1 MKMKS
6 KYLLRI
12 VVLLAML
19 FSVLGTGAQV
29 QAKENAVNQL
39 NAVIVIR
46 SITYWDATYSGSVNV
61 NRYER
66 WPFEFTESNDFTITA
81 TPTSGDLVP
90 LVVLLDVNGN
100 EISSTVGSLNS
111 VQPAGI
117 YSVMIQPQTGGGNYN
132 LTIRKTESQ
141 AGDPAVSVVFNPT
154 SVNVDESAV
163 GSVNLDNVP
172 ATGYTSAEFTCTYDP
187 AFLEVSGIANS
198 GLFGAD
204 AVMIVNGPANG
215 SFLVAI
221 AGSNGDKAITS
232 GPAFTFS
239 AKALQQGQATV
250 TCTARVS
257 AGDQILTT
265 IASTPGS
272 LNVTVPMG
280 TLAGDVNASKP
291 VTVNVYNADSSLAGT
306 VAANPDGTFTLSL
319 APGTYTAIASAEGFL
334 DAQGAPVITSGNT
347 TTLST
352 ISLLAGDIDNNDVID
367 QFDALT
373 IGMGYNTGVPA
384 AADLNNDSVI
394 NVLDLEL
401 LAANYN
407 QSGSLAWP

>member
-1 MKMKS
+1 MKS
-6 KYLLRI
+6 KYLLRV

-19 FSVLGTGAQV
+19 FSVFGTGAQV
-29 QAKENAVNQL
+29 QAKENQVNQL

-46 SITYWDATYSGSVNV
+46 SITYWDATYTGSVNA

-66 WPFEFTESNDFTITA
+66 WPFEFTETNNFTITA

-100 EISSTVGSLNS
+100 EISSIPGSLNS
-111 VQPAGI
+111 TQPAGI
-117 YSVMIQPQTGGGNYN
+117 YSVMIQPQSGGGNYN
-132 LTIRKTESQ
+132 LTIRKVEQGIPPVT
-141 AGDPAVSVVFNPT
+141 VVFDPT
-154 SVNVDESAV
+154 SVNELASSV
-163 GSVNLDNVP
+163 GTVNLNGVP
-172 ATGYTSAEFTCTYDP
+172 ASGYTSAEFTCTYDP
-187 AFLEVSGIANS
+187 AFLEITGIADA

-204 AVMIVNGPANG
+204 AVKIVNGPANG

-221 AGSNGDKAITS
+221 AGSNGNKATFS
-232 GPAFTFS
+232 GPAIAFN
-239 AKALQQGQATV
+239 AKALKQGEATV
-250 TCTARVS
+250 TCAARVS
-257 AGDQILTT
+257 TGDQTLTT
-265 IASTPGS
+265 LESIPGV
-272 LNVTVPMG
+272 LTITVAQG
-280 TLAGDVNASKP
+280 TLAGTVNASKP
-291 VTVNVYNADSSLAGT
+291 VTVNVYSAESLLVGT
-306 VAANPDGTFTLSL
+306 PVVNPDGTFTLSL
-319 APGTYTAIASAEGFL
+319 PEGTYTAIASAEGFL
-334 DAQGAPVITSGNT
+334 DAQGSPVITSGNT

-384 AADLNNDSVI
+384 AADLNNDGTI

>member
-1 MKMKS
+1 MKS
-6 KYLLRI
+6 KYMLRI

-19 FSVLGTGAQV
+19 FSVFGTGAQV
-29 QAKENAVNQL
+29 QARENTVNQL

-46 SITYWDATYSGSVNV
+46 SITYWDATYTGSVNV

-66 WPFEFTESNDFTITA
+66 WPFEFTEANDFTITA

-90 LVVLLDVNGN
+90 VVVLLDVNGN

-132 LTIRKTESQ
+132 LTIRKTEASV
-141 AGDPAVSVVFNPT
+141 GDPAVSVVFNPT
-154 SVNVDESAV
+154 SVNVTESAA
-163 GSVNLDNVP
+163 GSVNLSNVP
-172 ATGYTSAEFTCTYDP
+172 VSGYTSAEFTCTYDP
-187 AFLEVSGIANS
+187 AFLEVSGITDAD
-198 GLFGAD
+198 LFGAD

-265 IASTPGS
+265 ILSNPGS
-272 LNVTVPMG
+272 LNVTVPIG
-280 TLAGDVNASKP
+280 TLAGDVTASKP

-306 VAANPDGTFTLSL
+306 VAANPDGTFTLAL

-384 AADLNNDSVI
+384 AADLNNDGTI

-407 QSGSLAWP
+407 QSGSLVWP

>member
-1 MKMKS
+1 MNMKS
-6 KYLLRI
+6 KYLLQI

-19 FSVLGTGAQV
+19 FSVLGTGVQV
-29 QAKENAVNQL
+29 QAKENVASPL
-39 NAVIVIR
+39 NAVIVVR
-46 SITYWDATYSGSVNV
+46 SITYWDATYSGSVDA

-66 WPFEFTESNDFTITA
+66 WPFELTESNNFTITA

-100 EISSTVGSLNS
+100 EISTSAGSLS
-111 VQPAGI
+111 SDQPAGI
-117 YSVMIQPQTGGGNYN
+117 YSVIIQPQTGGGNYN
-132 LTIRKTESQ
+132 LTIRKVEVPV
-141 AGDPAVSVVFNPT
+141 GDPSVSVVFNPT
-154 SVNVDESAV
+154 SINVDESAV

-172 ATGYTSAEFTCTYDP
+172 ATGYTSAEFTCAYDP
-187 AFLEVSGIANS
+187 AFLEVSGIVDS

-204 AVMIVNGPANG
+204 AVMIVNGPASG

-239 AKALQQGQATV
+239 AKALQQGQSSV

-257 AGDQILTT
+257 AGDQTLTT
-265 IASTPGS
+265 IISTPGS
-272 LNVTVPMG
+272 LTITLPMG

-352 ISLLAGDIDNNDVID
+352 ISLLAGDIDNNGVID

-373 IGMGYNTGVPA
+373 IGMGYNTGVPS
-384 AADLNNDSVI
+384 AADLNNDGVI

-407 QSGSLAWP
+407 QSGALAWP

>member
-1 MKMKS
+1 MKS

-265 IASTPGS
+265 IVSTPGS

>member
-1 MKMKS
+1 MKS

-19 FSVLGTGAQV
+19 FSVFGTGAQV
-29 QAKENAVNQL
+29 QAKENFASPL

-46 SITYWDATYSGSVNV
+46 SITYWDATYSGSANV

-100 EISSTVGSLNS
+100 EISSTVGSLSS

-132 LTIRKTESQ
+132 LTIRKAEAQ
-141 AGDPAVSVVFNPT
+141 AGDPAVSVVFNPA
-154 SVNVDESAV
+154 SVNVTESAV
-163 GSVNLDNVP
+163 GSVNLSNVP
-172 ATGYTSAEFTCTYDP
+172 ASGYTSAEFVCTYDP
-187 AFLEVSGIANS
+187 AFLEVSGITDAD
-198 GLFGAD
+198 LFGTD

-239 AKALQQGQATV
+239 AKALQQGQASV

-257 AGDQILTT
+257 AGDQVLTT
-265 IASTPGS
+265 IASTPGN
-272 LNVTVPMG
+272 LTITVPMG

-291 VTVNVYNADSSLAGT
+291 VTVNVYKADSSLAGT

-384 AADLNNDSVI
+384 AADLNNDGTI

>member
-1 MKMKS
+1 
-6 KYLLRI
+6 
-12 VVLLAML
+12 
-19 FSVLGTGAQV
+19 
-29 QAKENAVNQL
+29 L

-66 WPFEFTESNDFTITA
+66 WPFEFAESNNFTITA

-111 VQPAGI
+111 TQPAGI
-117 YSVMIQPQTGGGNYN
+117 YSVMVQPQTGGGNYN
-132 LTIRKTESQ
+132 LTIRKVE
-141 AGDPAVSVVFNPT
+141 APIGDPAVSVVFNPT
-154 SVNVDESAV
+154 SVNVNESSV
-163 GSVNLDNVP
+163 GSVILNNVP
-172 ATGYTSAEFTCTYDP
+172 ASGYTSAEFICTYDP
-187 AFLEVSGIANS
+187 AFLEVSGIANA

-204 AVMIVNGPANG
+204 AVMIVNGPTNG

-232 GPAFTFS
+232 GPAFTFN

-257 AGDQILTT
+257 TGDQTLTT

-272 LNVTVPMG
+272 LTVTIPMG
-280 TLAGDVNASKP
+280 TLVGDVNASKP
-291 VTVNVYNADSSLAGT
+291 VTVNVYKADDSLAGT
-306 VAANPDGTFTLSL
+306 VVANPDGTFTLSL
-319 APGTYTAIASAEGFL
+319 APGTYKAIATAAGFL

-352 ISLLAGDIDNNDVID
+352 INLIAGDIDNNDVID

-373 IGMGYNTGVPA
+373 IGMSYNTASPA
-384 AADLNNDSVI
+384 AADLNNDGVI

-407 QSGSLAWP
+407 QSGPQAWP

>member
-1 MKMKS
+1 MKS

-111 VQPAGI
+111 VQPSGI

-347 TTLST
+347 TTMST

>member
-1 MKMKS
+1 MKS

-19 FSVLGTGAQV
+19 FSVFGTGAQV
-29 QAKENAVNQL
+29 QAKENVASPL

-46 SITYWDATYSGSVNV
+46 SITYWDATYAGNVNL
-61 NRYER
+61 NRYEL
-66 WPFEFTESNDFTITA
+66 WPFEFTETNIFTITA
-81 TPTSGDLVP
+81 SPTSGDLVP
-90 LVVLLDVNGN
+90 LVVLLDENGN

-111 VQPAGI
+111 TQPAGI
-117 YSVMIQPQTGGGNYN
+117 YGVMIQPQTGSGNYN
-132 LTIRKTESQ
+132 LTIRR
-141 AGDPAVSVVFNPT
+141 AIDPTAEIVFNPP
-154 SVNVDESAV
+154 SINVGESSE
-163 GSVNLDNVP
+163 GTVNLNNVP
-172 ATGYTSAEFTCTYDP
+172 VGGYTSAEFTCTFDP
-187 AFLEVSGIANS
+187 AFLQVSGITDA
-198 GLFGAD
+198 GLFGVD
-204 AVMIVNGPANG
+204 AVMIVNGPTNG

-221 AGSNGDKAITS
+221 AGSNGNKATTS
-232 GPAFTFS
+232 GPAFTFDVT
-239 AKALQQGQATV
+239 ALQQGQTSITCV
-250 TCTARVS
+250 TRVS
-257 AGDQILTT
+257 TGDQTLTT
-265 IASTPGS
+265 IDPITGS
-272 LNVTVPMG
+272 LTITVPMG

-306 VAANPDGTFTLSL
+306 VAANPDGTFTMSL

-334 DAQGAPVITSGNT
+334 DAQGSPVITSGNT

-373 IGMGYNTGVPA
+373 IGMGYNTGLPA

-407 QSGSLAWP
+407 QSGALAWP

>member
-1 MKMKS
+1 MKS
-6 KYLLRI
+6 KYLLRV

-19 FSVLGTGAQV
+19 FSVFGTGAQV
-29 QAKENAVNQL
+29 QAKENQVNQL

-46 SITYWDATYSGSVNV
+46 SITYWDATYTGSVNA

-66 WPFEFTESNDFTITA
+66 WPFEFTETNNFTITA

-100 EISSTVGSLNS
+100 EISSIPGSLNS
-111 VQPAGI
+111 TQPAGI
-117 YSVMIQPQTGGGNYN
+117 YSVMIQPQSGGGNYN
-132 LTIRKTESQ
+132 LTIRKVEQGIPPVT
-141 AGDPAVSVVFNPT
+141 VVFDPT
-154 SVNVDESAV
+154 SVNELASSV
-163 GSVNLDNVP
+163 GTVNLNGVP
-172 ATGYTSAEFTCTYDP
+172 ASGYTSAEFTCTYDP
-187 AFLEVSGIANS
+187 AFLEITGIADA

-204 AVMIVNGPANG
+204 AVKIVNGPANG

-221 AGSNGDKAITS
+221 AGSNGNKA
-232 GPAFTFS
+232 TFS
-239 AKALQQGQATV
+239 GQAIAFNAKALKQGEATV
-250 TCTARVS
+250 TCAARVS
-257 AGDQILTT
+257 TGDQTLTT
-265 IASTPGS
+265 LESIPGV
-272 LNVTVPMG
+272 LTITVAQG
-280 TLAGDVNASKP
+280 TLAGTVNASKP
-291 VTVNVYNADSSLAGT
+291 VTVNVYNAESLLVGT
-306 VAANPDGTFTLSL
+306 PVVNPDGTFTLSL
-319 APGTYTAIASAEGFL
+319 PEGTYTAIASAEGFL
-334 DAQGAPVITSGNT
+334 DAQGSPVITSGNT

-384 AADLNNDSVI
+384 AADLNNDGTI

>member
-1 MKMKS
+1 MKS
-6 KYLLRI
+6 RYLLRV

-19 FSVLGTGAQV
+19 FSVFGTGTQV
-29 QAKENAVNQL
+29 QARESAVNQL
-39 NAVIVIR
+39 SAVIVIR
-46 SITYWDATYSGSVNV
+46 SITYWDATYTGSVNV

-66 WPFEFTESNDFTITA
+66 WPFEFTETNNFTITA

-90 LVVLLDVNGN
+90 LVVLMDVNGN
-100 EISSTVGSLNS
+100 EISSVAGSLNS
-111 VQPAGI
+111 TQPAGI

-132 LTIRKTESQ
+132 LAIRKVEQGIPPVT
-141 AGDPAVSVVFNPT
+141 VVFDPT
-154 SVNVDESAV
+154 SVNELASSV
-163 GSVNLDNVP
+163 GTVNLNGVP
-172 ATGYTSAEFTCTYDP
+172 ASGYTSAEFTCTYDP
-187 AFLEVSGIANS
+187 AFLEISGIADA

-204 AVMIVNGPANG
+204 AVKIVNGPTNG

-221 AGSNGDKAITS
+221 AGSNGNKATLS
-232 GPAFTFS
+232 GPAIVFN
-239 AKALQQGQATV
+239 AKALKQGEATV
-250 TCTARVS
+250 TCAARVS
-257 AGDQILTT
+257 TGDQTLTTLESVPGILT
-265 IASTPGS
+265 I
-272 LNVTVPMG
+272 TVAQG
-280 TLAGDVNASKP
+280 TLAGTVNASKP
-291 VTVNVYNADSSLAGT
+291 VTVNVYNADNTLAGT
-306 VAANPDGTFTLSL
+306 PVVNPDGTFTLSL
-319 APGTYTAIASAEGFL
+319 PPGTYTAIASAEGFL
-334 DAQGAPVITSGNT
+334 DAQGAPVITAGNT

-384 AADLNNDSVI
+384 AADLNNDGTI

>member
-1 MKMKS
+1 MKS
-6 KYLLRI
+6 KYMLRI

-19 FSVLGTGAQV
+19 FSVFGTGAQV
-29 QAKENAVNQL
+29 QARENTVNQL

-46 SITYWDATYSGSVNV
+46 SITYWDATYTGSVNV

-66 WPFEFTESNDFTITA
+66 WPFEFTEANDFTITA

-90 LVVLLDVNGN
+90 VVVLLDVNGN

-132 LTIRKTESQ
+132 LTIRKTEASV
-141 AGDPAVSVVFNPT
+141 GDPAVSVVFNPT
-154 SVNVDESAV
+154 SVNVTESAA
-163 GSVNLDNVP
+163 GSVNLSNVP
-172 ATGYTSAEFTCTYDP
+172 ASGYTSAEFTCTYDP
-187 AFLEVSGIANS
+187 AFLEVSGITDAD
-198 GLFGAD
+198 LFGAD

-250 TCTARVS
+250 ICTARVS

-265 IASTPGS
+265 ILSNPGS
-272 LNVTVPMG
+272 LNVTVPIG
-280 TLAGDVNASKP
+280 ALAGDVTASKP

-306 VAANPDGTFTLSL
+306 VAANPDGTFTLAL

-384 AADLNNDSVI
+384 AADLNNDGTI

-407 QSGSLAWP
+407 QSGSLVWP

>member
-1 MKMKS
+1 MKS
-6 KYLLRI
+6 KYMLRI

-19 FSVLGTGAQV
+19 FSVFGTGAQV
-29 QAKENAVNQL
+29 QARENTVNQL

-46 SITYWDATYSGSVNV
+46 SITYWDATYTGSVNV

-66 WPFEFTESNDFTITA
+66 WPFEFTEANDFTITA

-90 LVVLLDVNGN
+90 VVVLLDVNGN

-132 LTIRKTESQ
+132 LTIRKTEASV
-141 AGDPAVSVVFNPT
+141 GDPAVSVVFNPT
-154 SVNVDESAV
+154 SVNVTESAA
-163 GSVNLDNVP
+163 GSVNLSNVP
-172 ATGYTSAEFTCTYDP
+172 ASGYTSAEFTCTYDP
-187 AFLEVSGIANS
+187 AFLEVSGITDAD
-198 GLFGAD
+198 LFGAD

-265 IASTPGS
+265 ILSNPGS
-272 LNVTVPMG
+272 LNVTVPIG
-280 TLAGDVNASKP
+280 TLAGDVTASKP

-306 VAANPDGTFTLSL
+306 VAANPDGTFTLAL

-384 AADLNNDSVI
+384 AADLNNDGTI

-407 QSGSLAWP
+407 QSGSLVWP

>member
-1 MKMKS
+1 MKS

-19 FSVLGTGAQV
+19 FSVLGTGVHV

-172 ATGYTSAEFTCTYDP
+172 TTGYTSAEFTCTYDP

-265 IASTPGS
+265 IVSTPGS

-280 TLAGDVNASKP
+280 TLAGDVNVSKP

-347 TTLST
+347 TTMST

>member
-1 MKMKS
+1 MRS
-6 KYLLRI
+6 KHLLRI

-19 FSVLGTGAQV
+19 FSVLGTGTQV
-29 QAKENAVNQL
+29 QAKENSVNVL

-46 SITYWDATYSGSVNV
+46 SITYWDATYSGTVNV

-66 WPFEFTESNDFTITA
+66 WPFEFTEANSFTITA

-100 EISSTVGSLNS
+100 EISSTVGTLNS
-111 VQPAGI
+111 VQPAGD
-117 YSVMIQPQTGGGNYN
+117 YSVLIQPQSGGGNYD
-132 LTIRKTESQ
+132 LAIRRVEEPVEGPS
-141 AGDPAVSVVFNPT
+141 VSVVFNPAT
-154 SVNVDESAV
+154 VNVDESSV
-163 GSVNLDNVP
+163 GSINLNNVP
-172 ATGYTSAEFTCTYDP
+172 AGGYASAEFTCTYDP
-187 AFLEVSGIANS
+187 AFLEVSGIADA

-204 AVMIVNGPANG
+204 AVMVVGGPANG

-221 AGSNGDKAITS
+221 AGSNGKKATTS
-232 GPAFTFS
+232 GAALTFS
-239 AKALQQGQATV
+239 AKALQQGQTSV
-250 TCTARVS
+250 ECVARVS
-257 AGDQILTT
+257 TGDQTLDT
-265 IASTPGS
+265 IASTPGG
-272 LNVTVPMG
+272 LNITVPNG
-280 TLAGDVNASKP
+280 TLAGQVIASKP
-291 VTVNVYNADSSLAGT
+291 VTVNVYNADNSLAGS

-319 APGTYTAIASAEGFL
+319 PSGTYTAIASAEGFL
-334 DAQGAPVITSGNT
+334 DAQGTPAITSGNT

-352 ISLLAGDIDNNDVID
+352 VSLLAGDIDNNDVID

-373 IGMGYNTGVPA
+373 IGMSYNASSPT
-384 AADLNNDSVI
+384 AADLNNDGII

>member
-1 MKMKS
+1 MKS
-6 KYLLRI
+6 KYLLRV

-19 FSVLGTGAQV
+19 FSVFGTGAQV
-29 QAKENAVNQL
+29 QAKENQVNQL

-46 SITYWDATYSGSVNV
+46 SITYWDATYTGSVNA

-66 WPFEFTESNDFTITA
+66 WPFEFTETNNFTITA

-100 EISSTVGSLNS
+100 EISSIPGSLNS
-111 VQPAGI
+111 TQPAGI
-117 YSVMIQPQTGGGNYN
+117 YSVMIQPQSGGGNYN
-132 LTIRKTESQ
+132 LTIRKVEQGIPPVT
-141 AGDPAVSVVFNPT
+141 VVFDPT
-154 SVNVDESAV
+154 SVNELASSV
-163 GSVNLDNVP
+163 GTVNLNGVP
-172 ATGYTSAEFTCTYDP
+172 ASGYTSAEFTCTYDP
-187 AFLEVSGIANS
+187 AFLEITGIADA

-204 AVMIVNGPANG
+204 AVKIVNGPANG

-221 AGSNGDKAITS
+221 AGSNGNKATFS
-232 GPAFTFS
+232 GPAIAFN
-239 AKALQQGQATV
+239 AKALKQGEATV
-250 TCTARVS
+250 TCAARVS
-257 AGDQILTT
+257 TGDQTLTT
-265 IASTPGS
+265 LESIPGV
-272 LNVTVPMG
+272 LTITVAQG
-280 TLAGDVNASKP
+280 TLAGTVNASKP
-291 VTVNVYNADSSLAGT
+291 VTVNVYNAESLLVGT
-306 VAANPDGTFTLSL
+306 PVVNPDGTFTLSL
-319 APGTYTAIASAEGFL
+319 PEGTYTAIASAEGFL
-334 DAQGAPVITSGNT
+334 DAQGSPVITSGNT

-384 AADLNNDSVI
+384 AADLNNDGTI